1 MNRRPANIDITAKIG
16 LILITVT
23 LLQRHCI
30 YRYMVY
36 ICKVEIKLRQFD
48 MMINT
53 IIWDPNDALI
63 DLGFFALRYYSLFFL
78 LAFVFSYIVV
88 KKQFIKH
95 EINVE
100 LMDSLTVYV
109 VLGTLIG
116 ARLGHCLFYDFAYYS
131 KHPLEIILPFT
142 FTPEFRITGFQGL
155 ASHGGG
161 IGIMVSLILFSRKFK
176 IKLWFLL
183 DQIALVVPLAGACIR
198 MGNLMNSEIIG
209 KPTDVSWAFVFLK
222 DDNIPRHPAQ
232 LYEGIAYLL
241 IFSFVYLMVKKYP
254 KPSGFYFGL
263 VIFLIFCF
271 RIAIEFIKEDQSAF
285 EAGMLLNM
293 GQILS
298 IPFILT
304 GLFIM
309 YMKNKEQA
317 VVLGITKL

>member
-1 MNRRPANIDITAKIG
+1 
-16 LILITVT
+16 
-23 LLQRHCI
+23 
-30 YRYMVY
+30 MV
-36 ICKVEIKLRQFD
+36 
-48 MMINT
+48 INT

-78 LAFVFSYIVV
+78 LAFVSSYIVV

-95 EINVE
+95 QIDVA

-142 FTPEFRITGFQGL
+142 FTPEFKITGFQGL

-161 IGIMVSLILFSRKFK
+161 LGIMLSLILFSRKFK
-176 IKLWFLL
+176 IRLWFLL
-183 DQIALVVPLAGACIR
+183 DQIALVVPLAGMFIR
-198 MGNLMNSEIIG
+198 LGNLMNSEIIG
-209 KPTDVSWAFVFLK
+209 KPADVSWAFVFLK
-222 DDNIPRHPAQ
+222 DDRIPRHPAQ
-232 LYEGIAYLL
+232 LYEAIAYLL
-241 IFSFVYLMVKKYP
+241 IFIVVYLLVQKYP
-254 KPSGFYFGL
+254 KPSGFYFGM

-271 RIAIEFIKEDQSAF
+271 RIGIEFIKEDQSAF

-304 GLFIM
+304 GLYIM
-309 YMKNKEQA
+309 YMKRDKPDA
-317 VVLGITKL
+317 TALK

>member
-1 MNRRPANIDITAKIG
+1 MIID
-16 LILITVT
+16 
-23 LLQRHCI
+23 
-30 YRYMVY
+30 
-36 ICKVEIKLRQFD
+36 
-48 MMINT
+48 T
-53 IIWDPNDALI
+53 IIWDPSDALI
-63 DLGFFALRYYSLFFL
+63 DLGFFALRYYSMFFL
-78 LAFVFSYIVV
+78 LAFVSSYIVV
-88 KKQFIKH
+88 KKQFIKYNL
-95 EINVE
+95 NVE
-100 LMDSLTVYV
+100 LMDSLTIYV

-131 KHPLEIILPFT
+131 QHPLEIILPFT
-142 FTPEFRITGFQGL
+142 FTPEFKITGFQGL

-161 IGIMVSLILFSRKFK
+161 LGIMLSLILFSRKFK

-183 DQIALVVPLAGACIR
+183 DQIAIVVPLAGMFIR
-198 MGNLMNSEIIG
+198 LGNLMNSEIIG

-222 DDNIPRHPAQ
+222 ADNIPRHPAQ
-232 LYEGIAYLL
+232 LYEAIAYLF
-241 IFSFVYLMVKKYP
+241 IFILVYFAAKKYP
-254 KPSGFYFGL
+254 KPSGFYFGM

-309 YMKNKEQA
+309 YRKN
-317 VVLGITKL
+317 GIYVNEGVKIN

>member
-1 MNRRPANIDITAKIG
+1 
-16 LILITVT
+16 
-23 LLQRHCI
+23 
-30 YRYMVY
+30 
-36 ICKVEIKLRQFD
+36 

-53 IIWDPNDALI
+53 IIWNPNDALI

-95 EINVE
+95 QINVE

-142 FTPEFRITGFQGL
+142 FTPEFKITGFQGL

-232 LYEGIAYLL
+232 LYEAIAYLL

-317 VVLGITKL
+317 VVLKNN